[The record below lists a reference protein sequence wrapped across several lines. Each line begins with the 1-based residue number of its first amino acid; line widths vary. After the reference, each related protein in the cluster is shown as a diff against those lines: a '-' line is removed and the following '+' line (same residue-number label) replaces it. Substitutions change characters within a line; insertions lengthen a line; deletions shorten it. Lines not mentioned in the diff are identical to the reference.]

1 MAKVAVIGAGAWG
14 TALAAHA
21 SRLEHVVNVWAR
33 EPQVVEAINERQ
45 ENTFYLPGVRLSPD
59 VVAST
64 NLEAVL
70 EGAQLVI
77 FVTPAQHLRET
88 ARAAAPSISRKAI
101 VAVASK
107 GIEEGKLALMGDVAR
122 ESLPQVGPERLAF
135 LSGPTF
141 AREVANGLP
150 TDVVAASVGMKAAR
164 RLQPWLHSPT
174 FRVYSSDDPVGVE
187 VGGAMKNVIAV
198 AAGACDGLSLGNNA
212 RAALVTRGL
221 AEMTRLGVALGANP
235 LTFLG
240 LAGVGDL
247 VLTCTGDQSRNRT
260 LGMKVAAGFDAETW
274 LKTQHTVAEG
284 YPTAVAAR
292 DLARKLGVEMPITE
306 QVYNVLHRKHTIL
319 EALKRLLE
327 REFKDELRG
336 IRRGPGAAKGAR
348 DAAAKRRP
356 ATVRRSVGA
365 KAGSASAKRRL
376 AHRTKAASEKTGG
389 AAGATSTKKSRRG
402 GR

>member
-1 MAKVAVIGAGAWG
+1 MAKIAVIGAGAWG
-14 TALAAHA
+14 TALAPHT

-45 ENTFYLPGVRLSPD
+45 ENTFYLPGVKLSPD
-59 VVAST
+59 VAAST

-88 ARAAAPSISRKAI
+88 ARSAAPAIPRKAV

-107 GIEEGKLALMGDVAR
+107 GIEEGRLALMGEVAQ
-122 ESLPQVGPERLAF
+122 EMLPQVGPERLAF

-150 TDVVAASVGMKAAR
+150 TDVVAASAGMKAAR

-174 FRVYSSDDPVGVE
+174 FRVYSSDDPIGVE

-212 RAALVTRGL
+212 RAALITRGL

-260 LGMKVAAGFDAETW
+260 LGTKVAAGFDAETW

-292 DLARKLGVEMPITE
+292 ELARKLGVDMPITE
-306 QVYNVLHRKHTIL
+306 QVYNVLHRKHSIL
-319 EALKRLLE
+319 DALKRLLQ
-327 REFKDELRG
+327 REFKEELRG
-336 IRRGPGAAKGAR
+336 IRRGAGAGKASRAKGASGTSGAGGGR
-348 DAAAKRRP
+348 EKKTKESVKRTPRGAA
-356 ATVRRSVGA
+356 T
-365 KAGSASAKRRL
+365 SAKR
-376 AHRTKAASEKTGG
+376 
-389 AAGATSTKKSRRG
+389 SRRS
-402 GR
+402 

>member
-1 MAKVAVIGAGAWG
+1 MAKISIIGAGAWG

-45 ENTFYLPGVRLSPD
+45 ENTFYLPGVKLSPE

-64 NLEAVL
+64 NLDAVL
-70 EGAQLVI
+70 EGAQLVV
-77 FVTPAQHLRET
+77 FVTPAQHLREA
-88 ARAAAPSISRKAI
+88 ARAAAPAIPRKAI

-107 GIEEGKLALMGDVAR
+107 GIEEGRLALMGQVAQ
-122 ESLPQVGPERLAF
+122 ETLPQVGPERLAF

-150 TDVVAASVGMKAAR
+150 TDVVAASAGMKAAR

-212 RAALVTRGL
+212 RAALITRGL
-221 AEMTRLGVALGANP
+221 AEITRLGVALGANP

-260 LGMKVAAGFDAETW
+260 LGMKVAAGFDADTW
-274 LKTQHTVAEG
+274 LRTQHSVAEG

-306 QVYNVLHRKHTIL
+306 QVYNVLHRKISIL
-319 EALKRLLE
+319 DALKRLLE

-336 IRRGPGAAKGAR
+336 IRRGGVSGKTKRAA
-348 DAAAKRRP
+348 RP
-356 ATVRRSVGA
+356 ARKIATSRGA
-365 KAGSASAKRRL
+365 GTKRDSAK
-376 AHRTKAASEKTGG
+376 K
-389 AAGATSTKKSRRG
+389 AGATRKKSVPKPKRSNRR
-402 GR
+402 